1 MTKNLIFCCL
11 MLTHNCIIAILGI
24 KIINLAKNP
33 AIEKIVVLANNE
45 KKATGI
51 VVIFKAIKAIAQ
63 IR

>member
-1 MTKNLIFCCL
+1 

-24 KIINLAKNP
+24 KIINNAKKP
-33 AIEKIVVLANNE
+33 SIEKIVVLANNE